1 VPGAPKEVAVTIP
14 VAIFVGLV
22 GWCGTPPLPRP
33 PGPRDPLA
41 GIIGGLA
48 GGFLVF
54 WALDLQAVTSAVDL
68 IAVAIGAFAG
78 GRVLSRA
85 VDWVVPEKPRA

>member
-1 VPGAPKEVAVTIP
+1 MTTA

-22 GWCGTPPLPRP
+22 GWAGTPPLPRP

-48 GGFLVF
+48 GAFLVF
-54 WALDLQAVTSAVDL
+54 WALDLQAVTSAADL

-78 GRVLSRA
+78 GRVLSRV
-85 VDWVVPEKPRA
+85 VDWVVPEKPRT